1 MSHGVRQ
8 DIVALT
14 ELDHIGSVRA
24 RLLAG
29 AGLRTPEAIAA
40 ADVAAIETAIAKGAQ
55 SPFLCTVLPPWTSLL
70 LKPRSRRVHPFCICI
85 AAADVVRS
93 LLSCA
98 PYHVSMPSQTALSGQ
113 CNAKMRIALTLAA

>member
-29 AGLRTPEAIAA
+29 AGLRTPDAIAA

-55 SPFLCTVLPPWTSLL
+55 SPFLCTFLCQYAEVKLPCVASALQRCASL
-70 LKPRSRRVHPFCICI
+70 
-85 AAADVVRS
+85 
-93 LLSCA
+93 
-98 PYHVSMPSQTALSGQ
+98 
-113 CNAKMRIALTLAA
+113 

>member
-14 ELDHIGSVRA
+14 ELEHVGPVRA

-55 SPFLCTVLPPWTSLL
+55 AFLVCTSSV
-70 LKPRSRRVHPFCICI
+70 
-85 AAADVVRS
+85 
-93 LLSCA
+93 
-98 PYHVSMPSQTALSGQ
+98 
-113 CNAKMRIALTLAA
+113 NA

>member
-29 AGLRTPEAIAA
+29 AGLRTPDAIAA

-55 SPFLCTVLPPWTSLL
+55 
-70 LKPRSRRVHPFCICI
+70 H
-85 AAADVVRS
+85 
-93 LLSCA
+93 SCCVQ
-98 PYHVSMPSQTALSGQ
+98 YHVNAPCLRAAFSGQ
-113 CNAKMRIALTLAA
+113 GNTKMRMGLDIFQNA

>member
-40 ADVAAIETAIAKGAQ
+40 ADVAAIETAIAKGVQ
-55 SPFLCTVLPPWTSLL
+55 SPFLCTVSPLQTSLL
-70 LKPRSRRVHPFCICI
+70 LKPRSRRVCSLPFC
-85 AAADVVRS
+85 
-93 LLSCA
+93 
-98 PYHVSMPSQTALSGQ
+98 ALYRRCKRRCQ
-113 CNAKMRIALTLAA
+113 